1 MGMELKVMDFFL
13 TLLFVLFVCMILIL
27 PIFVLLILGLAVKA
41 MYDIKKTNYDL

>member
-1 MGMELKVMDFFL
+1 MGMEIKIMDAFF